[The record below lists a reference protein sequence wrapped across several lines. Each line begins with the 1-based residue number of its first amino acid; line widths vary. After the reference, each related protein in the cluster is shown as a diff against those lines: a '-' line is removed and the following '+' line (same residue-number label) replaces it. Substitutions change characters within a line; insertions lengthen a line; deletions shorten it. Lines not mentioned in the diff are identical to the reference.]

1 MKVCLISLAL
11 HGYWKHI
18 TKEKS
23 FLGPSLNIVGC
34 LGVECR
40 ELGKL
45 SCEFLVGIMDN
56 PYAKSA
62 QNVLAINR
70 ECIDGVYGEY
80 LYIDKCF
87 SNYSQYT
94 LSLL

>member
-1 MKVCLISLAL
+1 MEVCLISLAL
-11 HGYWKHI
+11 HGYRKHI
-18 TKEKS
+18 AKEKS
-23 FLGPSLNIVGC
+23 FLGPSLDVVGC

-40 ELGKL
+40 ELGEL
-45 SCEFLVGIMDN
+45 SCGFPVGIVDN

-62 QNVLAINR
+62 RNGR

-94 LSLL
+94 LSFL